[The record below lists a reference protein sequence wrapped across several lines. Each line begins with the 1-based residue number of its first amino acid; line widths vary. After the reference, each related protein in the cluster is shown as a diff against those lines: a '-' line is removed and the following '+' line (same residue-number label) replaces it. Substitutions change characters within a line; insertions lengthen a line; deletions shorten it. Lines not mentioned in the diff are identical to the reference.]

1 MHEVFNND
9 SNSGGAMIDW
19 LVNRIFR
26 FTSLREA
33 IFAEVHMYDALD
45 AAMDEPITNL
55 TWEEGGLWYGY
66 TYNEMHKTYLFDDIG
81 YETMTEL
88 WDNLWAR
95 DMEWGLMYK

>member
-1 MHEVFNND
+1 
-9 SNSGGAMIDW
+9 MIDW

-33 IFAEVHMYDALD
+33 IFSEVHMYDALD

-55 TWEEGGLWYGY
+55 TWEENGLWYGY

-88 WDNLWAR
+88 WDNLWTR